1 MEQRRLGRSD
11 LRVGAIGLGCMG
23 MTWAYGPTGDDA
35 ESLRVIDRAL
45 ELGVTLIDTADV
57 YGPFTNEELVGR
69 AIAGRR
75 DEIVLAT
82 KTGFVAD
89 PVTHAMWKNGSPEHI
104 RSSCEASLKRLGVET
119 IDLYYLH
126 RPDPEI
132 PIEESIG
139 AFGELLDAGKIR
151 AIGVSETTVEEL
163 QRAHATRPLT
173 ALQSEFSLWT
183 REPLDDVIPW
193 CVEHDVA
200 FVPFAPLGRGFLTG
214 RYRTAEAY
222 GADDWR
228 LGNPRFQ
235 SEAIEAN
242 LAIADAVGDVARGLG
257 ATNAQV
263 AISWVLAQGE
273 EIVPIPGTKHV
284 AYLEENVAA
293 AGLELPPAALA
304 ALGELPAPAGARY

>member
-1 MEQRRLGRSD
+1 VEQRRLGRSD
-11 LRVGAIGLGCMG
+11 LQVGAIGLGCMS
-23 MTWAYGPTGDDA
+23 MSWAYGPAGDDA
-35 ESLRVIDRAL
+35 ESLQVIHRAL
-45 ELGVTLIDTADV
+45 DLGLTLIDTADV

-75 DEIVLAT
+75 DELVLAT

-89 PVTHAMWKNGSPEHI
+89 PVTRALSRNGSPEHI
-104 RSSCEASLKRLGVET
+104 RSSCEASLKRLGVEA

-151 AIGVSETTVEEL
+151 AIGVSETTVDEL
-163 QRAHATRPLT
+163 RRAHATRPLT

-183 REPLDDVIPW
+183 REPLGDVIPW
-193 CVEHDVA
+193 CVEHNVA
-200 FVPFAPLGRGFLTG
+200 FVPYAPLGRGFLTG
-214 RYRTAEAY
+214 RYRSDEAY
-222 GADDWR
+222 DADDWR
-228 LGNPRFQ
+228 RSNPRFQ
-235 SEAIEAN
+235 PETIEAN
-242 LAIADAVGDVARGLG
+242 LAIADAIGDVARDLG

-263 AISWVLAQGE
+263 AIAWVLAQGE
-273 EIVPIPGTKHV
+273 QIVPIPGTKHV

-293 AGLELPPAALA
+293 AELELPPAALD
-304 ALGELPAPAGARY
+304 ALDALPAAAGARY